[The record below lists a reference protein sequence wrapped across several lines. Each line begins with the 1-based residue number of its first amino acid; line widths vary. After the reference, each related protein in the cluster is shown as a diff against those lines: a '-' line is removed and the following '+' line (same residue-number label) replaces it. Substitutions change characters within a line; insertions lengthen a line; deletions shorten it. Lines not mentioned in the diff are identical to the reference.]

1 MPNLYICTMQPS
13 EKHSFSKDEKNE
25 EKNLKNIYKRKKLKK
40 KQQQLKCNIA
50 NML

>member
-40 KQQQLKCNIA
+40 KTTTTKMQYS
-50 NML
+50 

>member
-1 MPNLYICTMQPS
+1 MANLYICTMQPS

-25 EKNLKNIYKRKKLKK
+25 EKNLKNIYKRKK

>member
-1 MPNLYICTMQPS
+1 MQPS

-40 KQQQLKCNIA
+40 KQQPLKCNIA

>member
-1 MPNLYICTMQPS
+1 MPNLYRIINSKATLQPS

-25 EKNLKNIYKRKKLKK
+25 EKNLKNIYKRKKT
-40 KQQQLKCNIA
+40 QLKCNIA

>member
-1 MPNLYICTMQPS
+1 MQPS

>member
-1 MPNLYICTMQPS
+1 MQPS

-40 KQQQLKCNIA
+40 TTTKMQYS
-50 NML
+50 